1 MLFPKSF
8 FASSAILLLLTSLP
22 AFGQS
27 STSWKF
33 VRLGDQVNGRLTCRT
48 QPNSKASVVRTFR
61 HGALVKTGSQ
71 KGSFTNVVTVA
82 GERQNSSNCWVSRNY
97 TYNLPSGVRGKVYQG
112 NYRYLGNQPLK
123 CRRAVGYNTP
133 ATKVAYYMKARIEA
147 TGVKIDNNGQTW
159 FSTRDN
165 CFIPA
170 LNDQLRWDDR
180 GEDPN
185 AMCNFLKEPC

>member
-1 MLFPKSF
+1 MRFPKSL

-33 VRLGDQVNGRLTCRT
+33 VRLGNQVNGRLTCRT

-61 HGALVKTGSQ
+61 HGALVKTGIQ

-82 GERQNSSNCWVSRNY
+82 GERQKSPNCWVSRKF
-97 TYNLPSGVRGKVYQG
+97 TYNLPSRLVGKIYAG
-112 NYRYLGNQPLK
+112 NYRYLGNQPLQ
-123 CRRAVGYNTP
+123 CRSAVGYNTP
-133 ATKVAYYMKARIEA
+133 ATKVAYYTRARIEA
-147 TGVKIDNNGQTW
+147 TGIGIDNNGQTW
-159 FSTRDN
+159 FSTRDK

-170 LNDQLRWDDR
+170 LNNHISWDDI

-185 AMCNFLKEPC
+185 TMCNYLKEPC

>member
-1 MLFPKSF
+1 MRFPVMLFAP
-8 FASSAILLLLTSLP
+8 SAILFLLTSLP

-27 STSWKF
+27 SISWKF

-48 QPNSKASVVRTFR
+48 QPNSNASVVRTFR
-61 HGALVKTGSQ
+61 HGALVKTRSQ

-82 GERQNSSNCWVSRNY
+82 GERQNSSNCWVSRQF
-97 TYNLPSGVRGKVYQG
+97 TYNLPSRFVGKIYTG

-123 CRRAVGYNTP
+123 CRSAVGYNTP
-133 ATKVAYYMKARIEA
+133 ATKVAYYMRARIEA
-147 TGVKIDNNGQTW
+147 TGVGIDNNGQTW

-170 LNDQLRWDDR
+170 LNEQLRWDDS

-185 AMCNFLKEPC
+185 AMCNYLKESC